1 MRDWWLGEPIG
12 GQDSVDSIIS
22 LVLLPMLVF
31 NTNFDLY
38 KRTVVIVSVKI
49 VSVLIEYLIVAVL
62 SGLLAP
68 SS

>member
-1 MRDWWLGEPIG
+1 M
-12 GQDSVDSIIS
+12 DSIIS

-38 KRTVVIVSVKI
+38 ERTVVIVSVKI

>member
-1 MRDWWLGEPIG
+1 MRDLGLNEPIG

-22 LVLLPMLVF
+22 LVLLSMLVF

-38 KRTVVIVSVKI
+38 KRTVVIVTVKI

-62 SGLLAP
+62 SGLFA
-68 SS
+68 SSI

>member
-38 KRTVVIVSVKI
+38 ERTVVIVSVKI